1 MSVGV
6 ELNQLERG
14 TIMDAE
20 NTAVNDT
27 ETTASQPEVKEQVA
41 NTQEGVKENLLSQDD
56 VNRIVAER
64 VAREKAKFEK
74 KYSNVDL
81 DLYNQLVEEKE
92 TLRQTEME
100 KRGEYEKLMKEQ
112 AEKFNSKI
120 NQYQTEL
127 TSIKVDGT
135 LLNEASSQ
143 KAINPQQVVSLL
155 KGQLK
160 LNEAGGVDVV
170 DNNGQVRY
178 DDNGNPVQVSKL
190 VNEFL
195 TANPHFVQAGPTGS
209 GTGQGVGKQAPVVDN
224 DITKLNMENPEHR
237 DQYRKIMAAKG
248 VRV

>member
-1 MSVGV
+1 
-6 ELNQLERG
+6 
-14 TIMDAE
+14 MDAE

-41 NTQEGVKENLLSQDD
+41 TQDARDTNTLTQDD

-81 DLYNQLVEEKE
+81 DHYNTLVEAEDKRKQQE
-92 TLRQTEME
+92 LE
-100 KRGEYEKLMKEQ
+100 KRGEYEKLLKEQ

-120 NQYQTEL
+120 QTYEQEL
-127 TSIKVDGT
+127 HSIKVDGT

-143 KAINPQQVVSLL
+143 IAVNPQQVVSLL
-155 KGQLK
+155 KGNLK

-170 DNNGQVRY
+170 DTNGQVRY
-178 DDNGNPVQVSKL
+178 DDNGEPLKVSNL

-195 TANPHFVQAGPTGS
+195 SANPHFVSAGPNGS
-209 GTGQGVGKQAPVVDN
+209 GTGSGVGKQTPVVDN
-224 DITKLNMENPEHR
+224 DVTKLNMDNPEHR
-237 DQYRKIMAAKG
+237 KQYRNIMRSKG
-248 VRV
+248 VIL

>member
-1 MSVGV
+1 
-6 ELNQLERG
+6 
-14 TIMDAE
+14 MDAE

-27 ETTASQPEVKEQVA
+27 ELTATHQEGKEQVA
-41 NTQEGVKENLLSQDD
+41 KTQEGVKENLLSQDD

-81 DLYNQLVEEKE
+81 DLYNELVEKQEKA
-92 TLRQTEME
+92 RQEELE
-100 KRGEYEKLMKEQ
+100 KRGEFEKLLKEQ
-112 AEKFNSKI
+112 AEKFSGKI
-120 NQYQTEL
+120 QQYQNEL

-143 KAINPQQVVSLL
+143 KAVNPQQVVSLL
-155 KGQLK
+155 KGQLR

-170 DNNGQVRY
+170 DANGQVRY
-178 DDNGNPVQVSKL
+178 DDSGNPIKVSSL

-195 TANPHFVQAGPTGS
+195 TANPHFVQAGPSGS
-209 GTGQGVGKQAPVVDN
+209 GTGQGVGKQSPVVDN
-224 DITKLNMENPEHR
+224 DITKLNMNNPEHR
-237 DQYRKIMAAKG
+237 EHYRKLMAAKG